1 MGACEYAVPQ
11 GMCGMASGA
20 SSVPGAGG
28 GAGGAV
34 SDFTR
39 ASISGFRAVP
49 KRFAVAPRK
58 PKAGAAKRGTE
69 FRWRLSES
77 AAVTIAIARALPGR
91 RAGGACRRPTRRNKG
106 NRHCTRYQGV
116 GRLKA
121 KGAVGAGSRAFSGR
135 FGRRALSPG
144 RYRAVIGA
152 VDQAG
157 NISKPRATGLR
168 IVRPRPRP

>member
-1 MGACEYAVPQ
+1 MGACEQRCRRVCP
-11 GMCGMASGA
+11 GCDRSGPRHRLVRA
-20 SSVPGAGG
+20 ARRLDV
-28 GAGGAV
+28 
-34 SDFTR
+34 TR

-91 RAGGACRRPTRRNKG
+91 RAGGACRRPTRRNRG
-106 NRHCTRYQGV
+106 NRPCTRYQGV

-135 FGRRALSPG
+135 FGRRALSTG

-152 VDQAG
+152 VDRRAT
-157 NISKPRATGLR
+157 SPSRAPRA
-168 IVRPRPRP
+168 